1 MATAT
6 ALDFEEEAPGD
17 TVTLIPSNYREYYA
31 VNVADN
37 SPIEFVMDV
46 FKAVDRNEDL
56 AIKSHRE
63 LNEDIVTS
71 RDTMPH
77 GYVSMSKTDDRLL
90 ILHRITF
97 YPSPMGTPPNNW
109 QDKIYAMTGDTM
121 GNQLPQ
127 TVIWPTRLLE
137 PIGRIVKVQ
146 KTADLIA
153 TLMGTDLENVPPVEA
168 ATPATEYDEIQTRYG
183 MYVPGKYLTMLL
195 EKRLRPK
202 EALIMIL
209 TETELTSQGDTDVL
223 LPLIDWLW
231 VAVTRM
237 DADKASASSVARSSS
252 PEVPLMDPEL
262 VHKQTQNVKKEL
274 PA

>member
-1 MATAT
+1 M
-6 ALDFEEEAPGD
+6 
-17 TVTLIPSNYREYYA
+17 
-31 VNVADN
+31 
-37 SPIEFVMDV
+37 
-46 FKAVDRNEDL
+46 
-56 AIKSHRE
+56 
-63 LNEDIVTS
+63 
-71 RDTMPH
+71 
-77 GYVSMSKTDDRLL
+77 
-90 ILHRITF
+90 
-97 YPSPMGTPPNNW
+97 
-109 QDKIYAMTGDTM
+109 
-121 GNQLPQ
+121 
-127 TVIWPTRLLE
+127 
-137 PIGRIVKVQ
+137 
-146 KTADLIA
+146 ADLIT